1 MIKNYFKIAW
11 RNAYRNKTQS
21 LINLLG
27 LTIGLTCV
35 VLIALY
41 IRSELQYDKQFS
53 NADRIFRVNMSGK
66 MGEEAFYAGYT
77 PPPAGRAL
85 MDNFPEIESYAR
97 IYRPGAKVVRAA
109 SPSSQEK
116 FFTEDRI
123 LSVDSNFLQL
133 LDYPLSQ
140 GDRNT
145 CLMNSHSIVISNT
158 MAQKYFGNTNPI
170 GKTLAIE
177 GDHNPYLVTAI
188 LADNKTPTSLRFDFL
203 LPIANEKD
211 VKYFDWSWV
220 WLNVATYVKF
230 KPHIPHNI
238 AAIQHLESKFPM
250 MMRQQAASAFDR
262 IGQPYDQ
269 FLKKGGK
276 WDLHLQPL
284 TAIHLHSADIVST
297 VTDQGNIKYVY
308 FFSIIAFFILLLA
321 CVNFMN
327 LSTANASRRAKEIGV
342 RKVVGSTKRQLTK
355 QFYIEALL
363 LSILACI
370 LALAFVYFIIPYFNQ
385 LADKTIVFSSL
396 WLDGNWIYLLL
407 IVVLCALL
415 AGSYPAFYLS
425 SLAPISIL
433 KGTKSPLK
441 HQGMRSGLIVFQFS
455 VSTALAIC
463 SLIVYQQLRY
473 TQIHDL
479 GLDQEN
485 VLVLPNSKRLGNS
498 EESFKEE
505 LKKSSHVI
513 DASIST
519 NIPGRGAFGDFYV
532 PLSSNGD
539 QPIAKD
545 ITLSS
550 YLTDDNFIKTLNI
563 QLLQGR
569 GFDPG
574 FDNSRT
580 ILINETAAKRMGYK
594 NPLGKFI
601 KYPGGNAA
609 ESYQIIGIMKD
620 FNTESL
626 HSPIVPFALFHK
638 SSKSYEIPSS
648 FLVIRVKSGDLS
660 PILKEMEHL
669 WKTFSPNTPFE
680 YSFLRDDL
688 AMQYESDQRTGKI
701 IGIFS
706 LLSIVIAC
714 IGLLGLVIFATQQRT
729 KEIGIRKV
737 LGASVIDIMQL
748 LSKNFI
754 RLLLVAFLIAAPI
767 AWWVMTRWLDDF
779 AYKITI
785 QWWMFVLAG
794 MAAMFIALLTIS
806 IQAVKAATVNPVESL
821 RDE

>member
-53 NADRIFRVNMSGK
+53 DADRIFRVNMSGK
-66 MGEEAFYAGYT
+66 MGEEEFYAGYT

-97 IYRPGAKVVRAA
+97 IYRPGAKIIRATTE
-109 SPSSQEK
+109 SLQQK
-116 FFTEDRI
+116 TFTEDQI

-158 MAQKYFGNTNPI
+158 MAKKYFGNKNPI

-177 GDHNPYLVTAI
+177 GDNNPYLVTAI
-188 LADNKTPTSLRFDFL
+188 LADNKIPASLRFDFL
-203 LPIANEKD
+203 IPIANEKD

-230 KPHIPHNI
+230 KPHVPRDI

-250 MMRQQAASAFDR
+250 MMKQQAASAFDR
-262 IGQPYDQ
+262 IGQPYDE
-269 FLKKGGK
+269 FLRKGGK

-342 RKVVGSTKRQLTK
+342 RKVVGSTKKQLTK

-396 WLDGNWIYLLL
+396 WMDGNWIYLLL

-433 KGTKSPLK
+433 KGTKSPLR

-550 YLTDDNFIKTLNI
+550 YLTDDNFIKTMDI

-660 PILKEMEHL
+660 PILKEMKHL
-669 WKTFSPNTPFE
+669 WKTFSPNAPFE

-737 LGASVIDIMQL
+737 LGASVIDIIQL

-794 MAAMFIALLTIS
+794 MAAMFIALLTIG

>member
-1 MIKNYFKIAW
+1 MLKNYFKIAW

-53 NADRIFRVNMSGK
+53 DADRIFRVNMSGK
-66 MGEEAFYAGYT
+66 MGEEEFYAGYT

-97 IYRPGAKVVRAA
+97 IYRPGAKIIRATTE
-109 SPSSQEK
+109 SPQQET
-116 FFTEDRI
+116 FTEDQI

-145 CLMNSHSIVISNT
+145 CLMNSHSIVISNA
-158 MAQKYFGNTNPI
+158 MAKKYFGNKNPL

-177 GDHNPYLVTAI
+177 GDNNPYLITAI
-188 LADNKTPTSLRFDFL
+188 LADNKTPASLRFDFL
-203 LPIANEKD
+203 IPIANEKD

-230 KPHIPHNI
+230 KPHVPHDI

-284 TAIHLHSADIVST
+284 TAIHLHSAEIVSS

-396 WLDGNWIYLLL
+396 WMDGNWIYLLL

-441 HQGMRSGLIVFQFS
+441 HQGMRSGLIIFQFS

-669 WKTFSPNTPFE
+669 WKTFSPNAPFE

-737 LGASVIDIMQL
+737 LGASVVDIMRL

-794 MAAMFIALLTIS
+794 MAAMFIALLTIG
-806 IQAVKAATVNPVESL
+806 IQAAKAATVNPVESL